1 MDDAHLAVVHL
12 IGHGG
17 AAGAEHTT
25 VEIAVIHTQH
35 QAAHI
40 IVIMLALPY
49 AGVGALLNEGLEDV
63 VGIEN

>member
-25 VEIAVIHTQH
+25 VEIEVIHTEH
-35 QAAHI
+35 HATHI
-40 IVIMLALPY
+40 LVVMLALPH
-49 AGVGALLNEGLEDV
+49 AGIGALVDEGLEDV